1 MILIKNGEVHVGNG
15 EVYYNC
21 DVLIDKDKVVKV
33 EKNIEVK
40 DDYEVIDATGNV
52 VFPGFIDTMNSWG
65 AKGPAWEDNDLG
77 EYTDPIA
84 PQLNS
89 IYAFDHDAMNF
100 QGVYEYGVTSFGF
113 SPSIHN
119 VIGGKSCVFK
129 TYGHN
134 PYNMLIKE
142 DAAMIAS
149 VSSSVKSIYR
159 DKKMNPTTKLGIYA
173 LLKQALINAQNYNSD
188 DEYNSKSAEL
198 KRVTD
203 KKLQLFINCT
213 TKADI
218 DSIGSLLRE
227 FDLDVVLTG
236 AFGIT
241 DSSDYKFKK
250 IVLGNLTDSM
260 LTHNYNMDIA
270 AIKNMAKNEVLFSIS
285 SCGDSDGGGKET
297 LLWNGILYYQRG
309 IDAEE
314 VVKMLTLNP
323 ALILGVEDRVG
334 SIEAGKDAD
343 IVIWSNN
350 PILTFDAKVLH
361 SFISGQD
368 IMKVKRRTSCW

>member
-15 EVYYNC
+15 EVYNNC
-21 DVLIDKDKVVKV
+21 DVLIDKDKIVKV

-40 DDYEVIDATGNV
+40 SDFEVIDATNKV

-65 AKGPAWEDNDLG
+65 AKGPAWGDDDLG
-77 EYTDPIA
+77 EHTDPIA
-84 PQLNS
+84 PHLNS
-89 IYAFDHDAMNF
+89 VYAFDHDAMNF
-100 QGVYEYGVTSFGF
+100 QSVYEYGVTSFGF
-113 SPSIHN
+113 SPSIYN

-142 DAAMIAS
+142 DVAMVAS
-149 VSSSVKSIYR
+149 VSSSAKSIYR
-159 DKKMNPTTKLGIYA
+159 NKKMCPMTKLGIYA
-173 LLKQALINAQNYNSD
+173 LLKQALIDAKNYRID
-188 DEYNSKSAEL
+188 GEYNSKNAEL
-198 KRVTD
+198 KRVID
-203 KKLQLFINCT
+203 KELQLFINCT

-218 DSIGSLLRE
+218 DSINLLLKE

-236 AFGIT
+236 AYCIT
-241 DSSDYKFKK
+241 DSDNYSFKK
-250 IVLGNLTDSM
+250 VVLGNLTDSM
-260 LTHNYNMDIA
+260 LTYNYKMDIE
-270 AIKNMAKNEVLFSIS
+270 AINKMINKGALFSIS
-285 SCGDSDGGGKET
+285 SCGDSNGGGKET

-323 ALILGVEDRVG
+323 AKILRVEDRVG
-334 SIEAGKDAD
+334 SIEVGKDAD
-343 IVIWSNN
+343 IVVWSNN
-350 PILTFDAKVLH
+350 PILTFDAKVTN

-368 IMKVKRRTSCW
+368 IMKVERRTSCW